1 MRRTLWYVE
10 PLSDA
15 RTAPVDFFS
24 ILLTDLTFVS
34 YFGVEGVGAAVVACV
49 AVFDWVLAGGDEG
62 EGAGVAGAA
71 GVDGSEVLGGES
83 FFSPV

>member
-1 MRRTLWYVE
+1 MN
-10 PLSDA
+10 
-15 RTAPVDFFS
+15 
-24 ILLTDLTFVS
+24 
-34 YFGVEGVGAAVVACV
+34 YFDVEGVGAVVVACV

-62 EGAGVAGAA
+62 EGAGVVGAA